1 MSMSN
6 IPVTTQ
12 QGGSAEIAT
21 QLVKAA
27 GEEKVKGNYLKGWS
41 GSTLTVLV
49 VVIGLLWSIPTFGL
63 FVASFLPPNV
73 ITSTGWWTGLV
84 PPWGFTI
91 QNYANVIQAQGM
103 GQAFINSLI
112 ISIPGTIFPTL
123 LGAFAAYAFAWLK
136 FPGRDWIFFGVV
148 ALLVVPSQ
156 IALEPV
162 FVLFSSL
169 GLTGTYLAVWIAH
182 TAFGLPFAVFLL
194 RSFFATLPKDLME
207 SAYIDGASTWRTFW
221 TIALP
226 LSVPALASLAIF
238 QFMWV
243 WNDLLVSLIFLG
255 GNPSVAPMTLTVANL
270 VGTYGENY
278 PVLTAAAFIS
288 MALPLI
294 VFFSLQRYF
303 VRGILAGSVK
313 G

>member
-1 MSMSN
+1 MSTE
-6 IPVTTQ
+6 IPIETQ
-12 QGGSAEIAT
+12 QGGTAVVAT
-21 QLVKAA
+21 QIAVAA
-27 GEEKVKGNYLKGWS
+27 TEEKAQGKYRRGWS
-41 GSTLTVLV
+41 GSILTVV
-49 VVIGLLWSIPTFGL
+49 VIVIGLLWSVPTFGL
-63 FVASFLPPNV
+63 FVASFRPANL

-84 PPWGFTI
+84 PPWSFTI

-112 ISIPGTIFPTL
+112 ISIPGTIFPIL

-162 FVLFSSL
+162 FSVFSNI
-169 GLTGTYLAVWIAH
+169 GITGTYLAIWIAH

-194 RSFFATLPKDLME
+194 RNFFAALPRDLME
-207 SAYIDGASTWRTFW
+207 SGQIDGASSWRMFW
-221 TIALP
+221 TIVLP

-294 VFFSLQRYF
+294 VFFSMQRYF